1 MNLFIKK
8 GQSKLQAILSGFDT
22 LTQELSSFLEANTA
36 AQGVLQA
43 QLDEAVREGEQ
54 AHRVLGKL
62 EDLVK

>member
-1 MNLFIKK
+1 MNFLVKK
-8 GQSKLQAILSGFDT
+8 GQSKLQAILSGFEE

-43 QLDEAVREGEQ
+43 QLDEAIREGEQ

-62 EDLVK
+62 EEFIK